1 MRAKMMYDATKT
13 TKPKNDLELGSL
25 RLKITKTEIRS
36 KSGRILNL
44 CPSWN
49 DSNVDGNVL
58 VHVIREQIL
67 SKLPGSSEILVYGR
81 ATILGQTYNANP
93 SANVAKQAKQEWGY
107 VDMGDDGV
115 VPCQLLCVLRIND
128 KPTSDIILNNSRID
142 EPGAYFIAHVA
153 LSALTESGPSLH
165 EDYKD
170 NQDEGT
176 LAHVDQKLIHRIPKA
191 HYDGKQWR
199 SANHD
204 HPPSL
209 LFVDTR
215 SIVSPCIAF
224 PDILCENSK
233 NEFFFIRP
241 VAEWASLFEE
251 EAKNHARQ

>member
-1 MRAKMMYDATKT
+1 MAC
-13 TKPKNDLELGSL
+13 
-25 RLKITKTEIRS
+25 
-36 KSGRILNL
+36 

-49 DSNVDGNVL
+49 DSNIDGNVL
-58 VHVIREQIL
+58 VTVIREHIL

-93 SANVAKQAKQEWGY
+93 SANVAKDAKQEWGY

-115 VPCQLLCVLRIND
+115 VPCQLLCVLRVND
-128 KPTSDIILNNSRID
+128 KPTSNIVMNNSRID

-153 LSALTESGPSLH
+153 LSALTESGPSPH
-165 EDYKD
+165 EHYKD

-176 LAHVDQKLIHRIPKA
+176 LAHVDQKLLHRIPKG

-199 SANHD
+199 AANHD

-224 PDILCENSK
+224 PDILSQNSE

-251 EAKNHARQ
+251 EAKRHTG